1 MKLSNNLIYKLFIL
15 FIIFLPFPVL
25 ANNLMLQFGI
35 YDFTDEV
42 SKEFYKIAPSAIIAT
57 DIYKKTHLS
66 FNISSG
72 ATFTSVNYN
81 SKRHKLLI
89 IPLNLIALYTITE
102 PDTKIRPFIG
112 AGLGL
117 IFKFDKNPWFE
128 RPYYSAT
135 YGYIINT
142 GLEFPLKNR
151 LSFILDIKYKILIPP
166 SIEDLNVSG
175 ISSTIG
181 LKIPI
186 IN

>member
-1 MKLSNNLIYKLFIL
+1 MKLSKNSIYKLFIL

-25 ANNLMLQFGI
+25 AENLVLQFGI

-57 DIYKKTHLS
+57 DVYKRTHLS
-66 FNISSG
+66 FNVSSG
-72 ATFTSVNYN
+72 ATFTSVKYN
-81 SKRHKLLI
+81 GKRHTLLI
-89 IPLNLIALYTITE
+89 IPLNLIALYTTTE
-102 PDTKIRPFIG
+102 PDTRIRPFFG
-112 AGLGL
+112 AGFGL
-117 IFKFDKNPWFE
+117 IFKFDKNPWFK
-128 RPYYSAT
+128 RPYYSDT

-151 LSFILDIKYKILIPP
+151 LSFILDIKYKFFIPP

-186 IN
+186 ID